1 MIANYPKKHYNCLAV
16 EHDIAELSYPLSFR
30 REDCVSLGTHLL
42 HRHNVNLVGM
52 KRVGISNFLRFFL
65 YRPDIVSEYISKD
78 EKHLFILIDLND
90 LIERE
95 VYPFWVLTFKRI
107 IDTIERSDLPGVDK
121 ERLDDLFSDAI
132 QSQDKFL
139 LIDGVRKAL
148 ITILDTGVSP
158 TLFFL
163 RFDRIKDVI
172 DRQFFDNLQGLKD
185 ATHQKL
191 SFVFTGYQSL
201 DKLAPQVF
209 TKADLSVF
217 MHTQFVKPGKSE
229 DMVSIAN
236 QFKTKYGL
244 ELERQTITTLCNL
257 SGGHVQYLQ
266 LGLILFHEGNENN
279 LENLRE
285 TLLGDERIQL
295 LSEEL
300 WEGLGKSEQE
310 VLLSVVEGKQISDEE
325 KQKTQYLWDIGMVK
339 EKNDIFSPLYLTYL
353 LEIQT
358 NGNIQQ
364 ANVHFS
370 KKEHMLFKILEEHR
384 DEICEREDIVEYV
397 WPEYSEYGVSDWAID
412 RLVARVRQKL
422 KQQEST
428 DEIITIRT
436 RGYKLSSQ

>member
-1 MIANYPKKHYNCLAV
+1 M
-16 EHDIAELSYPLSFR
+16 EHEIAEFGYPISFR
-30 REDCVSLGTHLL
+30 KNNCIQLGNHLL

-65 YRPDIVSEYISKD
+65 YRPDIVTEYISKQ
-78 EKHLFILIDLND
+78 ERHLFIPVDLND
-90 LIERE
+90 LVERE

-107 IDTIERSDLPGVDK
+107 IDTVERSELPGVDK
-121 ERLDDLFSDAI
+121 TKLDDLFSAAI

-148 ITILDTGVSP
+148 IAILDSGVFP
-158 TLFFL
+158 TFFFL

-201 DKLAPQVF
+201 DKLAPNVF

-217 MHTQFVKPGKSE
+217 MHTQYIKPGSLDDMMIIAREFSHKYRLDLSE
-229 DMVSIAN
+229 TDL
-236 QFKTKYGL
+236 L
-244 ELERQTITTLCNL
+244 ELCRL

-266 LGLILFHEGNENN
+266 VALILLHEGAERN
-279 LENLRE
+279 LD
-285 TLLGDERIQL
+285 TLTEILQKDERIQL

-300 WEGLGKSEQE
+300 WEALEKDEQE
-310 VLLSVVEGKQISDEE
+310 TLHALIIGDLPEADVA
-325 KQKTQYLWDIGMVK
+325 QKSQYLWDVGMITGDNK
-339 EKNDIFSPLYLTYL
+339 IFSPLYLHYL
-353 LEIQT
+353 
-358 NGNIQQ
+358 Q
-364 ANVHFS
+364 ALKTEQPSSTNVHFS
-370 KKEHMLFKILEEHR
+370 KKEHMLFTTLEKYR
-384 DEICEREDIVEYV
+384 DEICEREVLVESV

-412 RLVARVRQKL
+412 RLVARVRAKL
-422 KQQEST
+422 KQQGSK

-436 RGYKLSSQ
+436 RGYKLATI